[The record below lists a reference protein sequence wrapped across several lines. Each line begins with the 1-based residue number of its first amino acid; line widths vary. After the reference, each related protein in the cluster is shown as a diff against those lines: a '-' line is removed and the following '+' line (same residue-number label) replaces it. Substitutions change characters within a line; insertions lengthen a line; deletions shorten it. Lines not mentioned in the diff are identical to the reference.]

1 MSRIVFAGL
10 GANETSDVFQTTTGG
25 DVWINVD
32 GTLSSQT
39 ITMQR
44 SPDNSSWNDAYP
56 DGELASL
63 TVLGEI
69 RRYELGPGF
78 FFRFV
83 VSNGGTP
90 DIDLYVDGAGV
101 ARFTGTE

>member
-1 MSRIVFAGL
+1 MARVIFAEL
-10 GANETSDVFQTTTGG
+10 GANETSDVFQTTIGG
-25 DVWINVD
+25 PVWVNVD
-32 GTLSSQT
+32 GDLSSQT

-44 SPDNSSWNDAYP
+44 SPDNSNWDNAYP
-56 DGELASL
+56 DATLATL